1 MSTPLDNGRLARRIR
16 QGGTTIGSFSGLGSP
31 AAAEVM
37 AAAGAEWVLLDLEHG
52 GGSERLVGDTVP
64 AVGAYGA
71 ATLVRVE
78 QAERIRIG
86 RVLDAGA
93 AGVMLPRLSSAA
105 EVEEAVRH
113 LRYPPAGDR
122 GVATYNR
129 SVRWGMDREALGRAG
144 DEAITIVQI
153 ETLGALEE
161 VERIAAIDGVDVL
174 FVGPLDL
181 SYALGT
187 PLDLESE
194 PFRAAVDRVLAAA
207 SSAGICAGI
216 LSPTA
221 DAARQRAEQGFRFL
235 AVGSDSTLLAA
246 ATSDL
251 VARLTPN
258 DTSEQGAS

>member
-16 QGGTTIGSFSGLGSP
+16 RGGTTVGSFSGLGSP

-37 AAAGAEWVLLDLEHG
+37 AAAGAEWILLDLEHG
-52 GGSERLVGDTVP
+52 GGSERLVGHTVP

-71 ATLVRVE
+71 ATLARVE

-93 AGVMLPRLSSAA
+93 AGVMLPRLSSAV

-129 SVRWGMDREALGRAG
+129 SVRWGMDRGALDRAGEEAL
-144 DEAITIVQI
+144 TIVQI

-161 VERIAAIDGVDVL
+161 VERIAAIDGVEVL
-174 FVGPLDL
+174 FVGPW
-181 SYALGT
+181 T
-187 PLDLESE
+187 
-194 PFRAAVDRVLAAA
+194 
-207 SSAGICAGI
+207 
-216 LSPTA
+216 SPTPWA
-221 DAARQRAEQGFRFL
+221 PRWTSSPGPSAPPWTGCSPRPPRPGSARVSSVPPPTPRASGPSR
-235 AVGSDSTLLAA
+235 ASASWRSARTPPSSPRPR
-246 ATSDL
+246 ATSW
-251 VARLTPN
+251 P
-258 DTSEQGAS
+258 G